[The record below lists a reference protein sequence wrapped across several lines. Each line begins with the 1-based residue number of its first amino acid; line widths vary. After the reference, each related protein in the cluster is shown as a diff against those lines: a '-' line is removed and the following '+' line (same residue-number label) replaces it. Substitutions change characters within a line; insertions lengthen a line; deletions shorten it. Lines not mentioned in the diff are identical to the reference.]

1 MDVIKTNQELLKSL
15 PKRTRDVIERRFG
28 IGKKKTEETLESIGS
43 SYGITRERVRQI
55 EAHGLKKLRNL
66 EVEKEHEEVF
76 GRLKAELERRGGVGE
91 EQDVVASLAASTEE
105 QNHIRFLLTLGKNFV
120 HVGEG
125 AEFSACWAL
134 GEEQHKAAKAVL
146 AALSAE
152 LEKGEPIEEHE
163 MKGTISRKAGEM
175 IPGEISDEAAWSWL
189 SLSKRIGKNKLG
201 EWGIKNS
208 PHISPRGVR
217 DLAYLV
223 MKRHGSP
230 LHFSE
235 VALLIKKNLGEHA
248 HVQTVHNEL
257 IKDSRFVLVGRG
269 LYALSEWGY
278 KPGTIRDVLA
288 SILNA
293 HGPMR
298 REDLIEKVLRERH
311 VKPATVQINLQ
322 NRKYF
327 KVLEDGRYTASA

>member
-1 MDVIKTNQELLKSL
+1 MDVVKTNQELLKTL

-28 IGKKKTEETLESIGS
+28 IGKKKAEETLESIGS

-55 EAHGLKKLRNL
+55 EAHGLKKLKSR
-66 EVEKEHEEVF
+66 EIEKEHEEVF
-76 GRLKAELERRGGVGE
+76 RHLKAELERRGGVGE
-91 EQDVVASLAASTEE
+91 EEHVVASLARSNEE
-105 QNHIRFLLTLGKNFV
+105 QNHVRFLLALGNDFKRI
-120 HVGEG
+120 GEN
-125 AEFSACWAL
+125 AEFKACWAL
-134 GEEQHKAAKAVL
+134 GEERAAMAKTVL
-146 AALSAE
+146 GNLHAE
-152 LEKGEPIEEHE
+152 LEKSEPMEE
-163 MKGTISRKAGEM
+163 
-175 IPGEISDEAAWSWL
+175 GEIKKKIGKGADELSARGVSEDALWSWL

-208 PHISPRGVR
+208 PNISPRGVR
-217 DLAYLV
+217 DLACLV

-235 VALLIKKNLGEHA
+235 VAGLIRKNLGEHA

-257 IKDSRFVLVGRG
+257 IKDPRFVLVGRG

-288 SILNA
+288 GILNA
-293 HGPMR
+293 HGPMHK
-298 REDLIEKVLRERH
+298 EELIDKVLRERH

-327 KVLEDGRYTASA
+327 KVLEDGRYTAAI

>member
-1 MDVIKTNQELLKSL
+1 MDVIKTSQELLKAL

-66 EVEKEHEEVF
+66 GVEKEHEEVF
-76 GRLKAELERRGGVGE
+76 GYLKAELQRRGGVGE
-91 EQDVVASLAASTEE
+91 EEDVVSSLAVSQEA
-105 QNHIRFLLTLGKNFV
+105 QNHVRFLLTLGKDFMR
-120 HVGEG
+120 VGDG
-125 AEFSACWAL
+125 AEFKSCWAL
-134 GEEQHKAAKAVL
+134 GDEYHKTAKAVL
-146 AALSAE
+146 ASLHAE
-152 LEKGEPIEEHE
+152 LAEGEPVEEHE
-163 MKGTISRKAGEM
+163 MKGKIGRKASEM
-175 IPGEISDEAAWSWL
+175 APREIPEEAPWSWL

-201 EWGIKNS
+201 EWGMKNS

-235 VALLIKKNLGEHA
+235 VAALIEKSLGEHA

-288 SILNA
+288 GVLNS

-298 REDLIEKVLRERH
+298 KEDLIEKVLRERH
-311 VKPATVQINLQ
+311 VKPATVHINLQ

-327 KVLEDGRYTASA
+327 KVLEDGRYTVAV